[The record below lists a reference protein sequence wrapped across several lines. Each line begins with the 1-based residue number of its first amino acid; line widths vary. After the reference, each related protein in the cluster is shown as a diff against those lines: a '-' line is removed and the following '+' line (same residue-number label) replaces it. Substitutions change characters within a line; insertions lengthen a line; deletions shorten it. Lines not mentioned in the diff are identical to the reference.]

1 VATVDHD
8 DADTGTGAAL
18 RSRRGARLAQI
29 PEVAA
34 LAVVL
39 VTLAT
44 FFTVQSEF
52 FLQTNNLV
60 NVATNVAVLGIIA
73 APATMLLVAGQF
85 DLSVGSAAVF
95 VGMVMAKAA
104 PDIGTEW
111 AVLLAIAAGLGVG
124 LINAFG
130 VVVLGVNP
138 IITTLATLA
147 AFRGAAKLVSNGQT
161 LILPHFA
168 TLGRQRIFSV
178 ALPAYLFALVALAY
192 FLVLKYTVFGKHIY
206 AMGGG
211 PRAARLAG
219 IPVNRYI
226 FIGYLLS
233 ALSAV
238 LAGLIIVSQLG
249 AASPISAQGLEL
261 QVVTAVILGGA
272 SLSGGRGSMFGTVVA
287 VFIIGVLNNGL
298 NLLSVPSF
306 WQEIVLGGLLLS
318 AVAFDQLRIRISESS

>member
-1 VATVDHD
+1 MSEERAGRGSEQAV
-8 DADTGTGAAL
+8 
-18 RSRRGARLAQI
+18 RSLPGLRLAQV

-34 LAVVL
+34 LVL
-39 VTLAT
+39 VLIALGV
-44 FFTVQSEF
+44 FFAIRSQYFWTA
-52 FLQTNNLV
+52 NNLV

-73 APATMLLVAGQF
+73 APATMLLIAGQF

-104 PDIGTEW
+104 PGVGTEV
-111 AVLLAIAAGLGVG
+111 AVLLALAAGLAVG
-124 LINAFG
+124 IINAVG
-130 VVVLGVNP
+130 VVAFRVNA

-161 LILPHFA
+161 LILPGFG
-168 TLGRQRIFSV
+168 TLGTQRIFSV
-178 ALPAYLFALVALAY
+178 PLPAYIFALVAILY
-192 FLVLKYTVFGKHIY
+192 FIVLKYTVFGKHIY

-219 IPVNRYI
+219 IPVKRYI
-226 FIGYLLS
+226 VIGFLLS
-233 ALSAV
+233 ALSTV

-249 AASPISAQGLEL
+249 ASSPIAAQGLEL

-272 SLSGGRGSMFGTVVA
+272 SLSGGRGSILGTMVA

-298 NLLSVPSF
+298 NLLSVQSF
-306 WQEIVLGGLLLS
+306 WQEIILGALLLS
-318 AVAFDQLRIRISESS
+318 AVAFDQLRIRVSESS

>member
-1 VATVDHD
+1 MPTIDHND
-8 DADTGTGAAL
+8 VGVGTRAGSG
-18 RSRRGARLAQI
+18 RPRGLGLAQI

-34 LAVVL
+34 LVVVL
-39 VTLAT
+39 LALAT
-44 FFTVQSEF
+44 FFSIRSEF
-52 FLQTNNLV
+52 FLKPNNLV

-73 APATMLLVAGQF
+73 APATMLLIAGQF

-104 PDIGTEW
+104 PAIGTEG
-111 AVLLAIAAGLGVG
+111 AVLLALAAGLIVG
-124 LINAFG
+124 LINAVG
-130 VVVLGVNP
+130 VVAFRVNA

-161 LILPHFA
+161 LILPGFG
-168 TLGRQRIFSV
+168 TLGTQRIFSV
-178 ALPAYLFALVALAY
+178 PLPAYIFALVAILY
-192 FLVLKYTVFGKHIY
+192 FIVLKYTVFGKHIY

-219 IPVNRYI
+219 IPVSRYVV
-226 FIGYLLS
+226 IGFLLS
-233 ALSAV
+233 ALSTV

-249 AASPISAQGLEL
+249 ASSPIAAQGLEL

-272 SLSGGRGSMFGTVVA
+272 SLSGGRGSILGTMVA

-306 WQEIVLGGLLLS
+306 WQEIILGGLLLS
-318 AVAFDQLRIRISESS
+318 AVAFDQLRIRVSKSS

>member
-1 VATVDHD
+1 MATVDHD
-8 DADTGTGAAL
+8 DADTGTGAAP

-95 VGMVMAKAA
+95 VGMVMAKTA

-111 AVLLAIAAGLGVG
+111 AVLLAITAGLGVG

-178 ALPAYLFALVALAY
+178 ALPVYLFALVALTY

-233 ALSAV
+233 ALSAA

-272 SLSGGRGSMFGTVVA
+272 SLSGGRGSMFGTIVA

>member
-1 VATVDHD
+1 MATVDHD

-18 RSRRGARLAQI
+18 RSPRGARLAQI

-34 LAVVL
+34 LTVVL

-73 APATMLLVAGQF
+73 APATMLLIAGQF

-95 VGMVMAKAA
+95 VGMVMAKTA

-111 AVLLAIAAGLGVG
+111 AVLLAIAAGLSVG

-178 ALPAYLFALVALAY
+178 ALPVYLFALVALTY

-272 SLSGGRGSMFGTVVA
+272 SLSGGRGSMFGTIVA